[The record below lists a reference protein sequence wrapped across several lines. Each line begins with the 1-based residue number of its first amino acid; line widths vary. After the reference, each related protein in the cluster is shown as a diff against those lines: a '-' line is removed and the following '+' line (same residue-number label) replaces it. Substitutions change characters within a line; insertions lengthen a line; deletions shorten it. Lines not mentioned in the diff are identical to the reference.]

1 MSEPEVFEVFAIK
14 YARHDRTAELNFMD
28 SSDFHDSNMPIDY
41 FVWVARS
48 KNRTYVIDTGFNTK
62 TASKRN
68 KEIMRCPVESLKL
81 VGVDPA
87 DVEDVIITHLH
98 YDHVGNFDLFPN
110 CKFHLQED
118 EMSYAT
124 GKYMG
129 HKHFRHPFDVDH
141 VTGMVREVYKG
152 RVQFHDGDAE
162 LAPGFSIHRI
172 GGHTAGLQ
180 VVQVYTKR
188 GWVVL
193 ASDASHLYGNM
204 ELENPYPSIF
214 KSNEMVEGF
223 QKLRDLAD
231 SNDHIIPGH
240 DPLVLDYYPALSDDL
255 EGIVVRLDV
264 APNKG

>member
-1 MSEPEVFEVFAIK
+1 MSKPEVFEVFAIK

-204 ELENPYPSIF
+204 ELENPYPIIF

>member
-1 MSEPEVFEVFAIK
+1 MGMQTFR
-14 YARHDRTAELNFMD
+14 RHEKRDR
-28 SSDFHDSNMPIDY
+28 
-41 FVWVARS
+41 R
-48 KNRTYVIDTGFNTK
+48 
-62 TASKRN
+62 
-68 KEIMRCPVESLKL
+68 
-81 VGVDPA
+81 
-87 DVEDVIITHLH
+87 
-98 YDHVGNFDLFPN
+98 
-110 CKFHLQED
+110 
-118 EMSYAT
+118 
-124 GKYMG
+124 
-129 HKHFRHPFDVDH
+129 
-141 VTGMVREVYKG
+141 
-152 RVQFHDGDAE
+152 
-162 LAPGFSIHRI
+162 RI

-204 ELENPYPSIF
+204 ELENPYPIIF